1 MTQPTQ
7 PTQPTSNELPREL
20 PGREPDDALGAAA
33 LDDVRAQIAARVV
46 DTQGAW
52 AAKPAWQ
59 RAAPLALA
67 TTCAVAWSAWCVS
80 HSSGPSMGGIVAFVA
95 GALALLAVGLAPR
108 TPARAERAALFA
120 IGVAA
125 AACAIEAVTSM
136 RADAPV
142 PGDDVVC
149 ARAVLLG
156 GLLPVVLTALHVRLA
171 RTPARPHHVAAVA
184 VGGLVASMGA
194 VWTECPATAL
204 GHVAISHL
212 AIPGV
217 VAVLL
222 AVIGRSLLRGQ

>member
-80 HSSGPSMGGIVAFVA
+80 HSSGPSMAGDGATGIGGGGPDGVVNRSTS
-95 GALALLAVGLAPR
+95 GTTMPPR
-108 TPARAERAALFA
+108 RPAAKPRQSKPEPVR
-120 IGVAA
+120 
-125 AACAIEAVTSM
+125 VTS
-136 RADAPV
+136 PE
-142 PGDDVVC
+142 P
-149 ARAVLLG
+149 
-156 GLLPVVLTALHVRLA
+156 
-171 RTPARPHHVAAVA
+171 
-184 VGGLVASMGA
+184 
-194 VWTECPATAL
+194 
-204 GHVAISHL
+204 
-212 AIPGV
+212 
-217 VAVLL
+217 
-222 AVIGRSLLRGQ
+222 